1 MRATPC
7 TRGHQSASRA
17 FTRDTHA
24 TPGVRTMPIVLF
36 LILVILVA
44 QFGFWDTFQGV
55 LGAVGVVVLLVA
67 LLIAAGAVGVGL
79 VMKRMR

>member
-1 MRATPC
+1 
-7 TRGHQSASRA
+7 
-17 FTRDTHA
+17 
-24 TPGVRTMPIVLF
+24 MPIVLF
-36 LILVILVA
+36 LILVVLVA

-67 LLIAAGAVGVGL
+67 LLIAAGAVGVGM